1 MLAGADDARIG
12 DVCDGCG
19 NLLAG
24 NSNEGRTGH
33 GVLVGGDGT
42 LGQRIV
48 NNRIGLNIDGGAL
61 PNDDGILIV
70 DGGHATVGERGV
82 SGCNVISGNRVAGI
96 EVRDTSFLQIRIE
109 ANLIGLDPTGTR
121 SVPNDVGVFFNEGA
135 GNIALG
141 APFASAANVIAGNRV
156 GVAVETRARDITIQ
170 ANRIGLDLFGLLALP
185 NTEDGISIVA
195 GARDVLIGGPG
206 ADDGNHI
213 AGNGNAI
220 VIEGAATANVTIQG
234 NVLGLA
240 RIGAAP
246 LANGSGISVSEATGI
261 RIGGRADGEGN
272 TIVASTGPAIVLRG
286 TAGAEV
292 FGNRIGLGPLD
303 QPIGN
308 GVGVVV
314 ENGASDN
321 RIQENLFAANREAG
335 IQVIGADAV
344 RNRLTRN
351 AFLDAPGPPI
361 ALDAAVAALGSRVQ
375 AVFRFD
381 AAAQRWEV
389 FRPAFDFLA
398 DLESLA
404 RGDAIW
410 VQVDQG
416 DRLFWAQP
424 PALTSAR
431 SVALEAGLNFV
442 SWTGP
447 PTAVR
452 EALGPVADVT
462 QAVFRYDRATRTF
475 ALIFPALLPG
485 FDPQL
490 QPHNILWLRLD
501 EPADWNQPPR

>member
-1 MLAGADDARIG
+1 M
-12 DVCDGCG
+12 
-19 NLLAG
+19 
-24 NSNEGRTGH
+24 
-33 GVLVGGDGT
+33 
-42 LGQRIV
+42 
-48 NNRIGLNIDGGAL
+48 
-61 PNDDGILIV
+61 
-70 DGGHATVGERGV
+70 
-82 SGCNVISGNRVAGI
+82 
-96 EVRDTSFLQIRIE
+96 
-109 ANLIGLDPTGTR
+109 
-121 SVPNDVGVFFNEGA
+121 
-135 GNIALG
+135 
-141 APFASAANVIAGNRV
+141 
-156 GVAVETRARDITIQ
+156 
-170 ANRIGLDLFGLLALP
+170 
-185 NTEDGISIVA
+185 
-195 GARDVLIGGPG
+195 
-206 ADDGNHI
+206 
-213 AGNGNAI
+213 
-220 VIEGAATANVTIQG
+220 IEGAATANVTIQG

-240 RIGAAP
+240 RIGTAP
-246 LANGSGISVSEATGI
+246 LTNGSGISVSEATGI

-351 AFLDAPGPPI
+351 AFLDAPGPPIDLGADGPTPNDPDDADSGPNNLLNTPLIDFYQHDGRAATVRGSGPGGQRVEVYRVSSPRLPPSRPHPSGFGGGAELLATSRIAADGRWELRFAAPAGELIVALSVTSAGDTSEFGPNFLPPPAEFLSTGFSASGWFAEPI

-490 QPHNILWLRLD
+490 QPHDILWLRLD
-501 EPADWNQPPR
+501 EPADWNQPAR